1 MNQTLHSPDVRSRGQ
16 ESGTSM
22 ASGARS
28 DPDREKRL
36 AAARRRRK
44 SGRTRPFLFVLITLG
59 AWWLLSVL
67 ADVVITCIPGGA
79 PCRVPYLIG
88 RIASPQTI
96 FTASNPLPNSG
107 APLAQLTRYEWP
119 LLLLALFA
127 ALWVARA
134 MVYPANDDAGEFT
147 EDELDG
153 PR

>member
-1 MNQTLHSPDVRSRGQ
+1 MNQTLHSPDVRTRH
-16 ESGTSM
+16 ESGTSIVS
-22 ASGARS
+22 ATRP
-28 DPDREKRL
+28 DPDRETRL

-44 SGRTRPFLFVLITLG
+44 SGRTKPFLFVLITLG

-67 ADVVITCIPGGA
+67 ADVVITCVPGGA
-79 PCRVPYLIG
+79 PCRVPYLIS
-88 RIASPQTI
+88 RISSPQAI
-96 FTASNPLPNSG
+96 FTANDQLSSS

-134 MVYPANDDAGEFT
+134 MVYPASDDAGEFT

-153 PR
+153 NR